1 MSYTIIKLRNERLK
15 KVESLKKI
23 GINPYPSISERKN
36 YIKDIIKNFDNFN
49 NKESIIVGRL
59 VSIREHGSL
68 KFYNIQDFTGKI
80 QIILKKDYLS
90 KLNINKQLLGWN
102 ELKYLDIG
110 DFIQVKGK
118 VLKSKTNEISIN
130 ANEVKILTKSIRP
143 LPDKWEGIK
152 DIELKYR
159 KRYLDLIV
167 NKGTKD
173 LFIRKSKYWQA
184 NRDFMNNEGF
194 IEMNTPI
201 LEHVTG
207 GADAKPFIT
216 HHDALDEDF
225 YLRISPELYLKR
237 LIGGGYE
244 KVYTIG
250 PCFRNE
256 GIDDEHLQEFYTNEW
271 YWAYAD
277 YRKNMELAKNLYLH
291 IAKSIYNT
299 TKFKKGIYEFDLS
312 DKWIEIDYCKSI
324 KDKFQ
329 IDILKANENEMIK
342 IIKNNGINLEE
353 GKLNRIRLIDNLW
366 KLVRKDIAGPAF
378 LINEPKITSPLAKLK
393 QNNINITE
401 RFHII
406 IAGSELGNGYSEL
419 NDPIDQFERFKE
431 QQEAR
436 EKGDKE
442 AQMMDLDYI
451 EMMEYGMPP
460 LSGFGISERLFWF
473 LEDVSAR
480 EGTLFP
486 QTKYF
491 VDKQNKEIYNIK
503 TQELKRDIKIN
514 KNKLNI
520 KISTKIT
527 KEQALEILHKY
538 VKSEYLIKHSKMVA
552 YAMSQLSKK
561 HEENENLW
569 YITGLLHDIDYE
581 KWPNDHPKKVK
592 DILNKYNVES
602 YIIEAILGHADENKL
617 YRKNNMAKTL
627 FAIDELIGLM
637 YAISLLRPNKF
648 LYMKVKSVMKQFK
661 NKRFATKI
669 SRETIIKSTNELN
682 IRLEDLISDLIE
694 IFNKYI
700 FN

>member
-1 MSYTIIKLRNERLK
+1 MSYTIVNLRNERLK
-15 KVESLKKI
+15 KIETLRKI
-23 GINPYPSISERKN
+23 GINPYPSTVERED
-36 YIKDIIKNFDNFN
+36 YIKDIKNNFN
-49 NKESIIVGRL
+49 KYKDTESIIVGRL
-59 VSIREHGSL
+59 MSIREHGSL
-68 KFYNIQDFTGKI
+68 KFYNIQDFTDKI

-90 KLNINKQLLGWN
+90 SLNIDKQLLGWS

-110 DFIQVKGK
+110 DFIQVKGI
-118 VLKSKTNEISIN
+118 VVKSKTDEISIN
-130 ANEVKILTKSIRP
+130 AKELKILTKSIRP
-143 LPDKWEGIK
+143 LPEKWEGIK

-159 KRYLDLIV
+159 KRYLDLII
-167 NKGTKD
+167 NKKVRD
-173 LFIRKSKYWQA
+173 LFVRKSKYWQA
-184 NRDFMNNEGF
+184 NRDFMNKEGF
-194 IEMNTPI
+194 IELYTPV

-207 GADAKPFIT
+207 GADAEPFTT
-216 HHDALDEDF
+216 HHNALDEDF

-237 LIGGGYE
+237 LIGGGFE

-250 PCFRNE
+250 SCFRNE

-271 YWAYAD
+271 YWAYVD
-277 YRKNMELAKNLYLH
+277 YRKNMELAKNLYIH
-291 IAKSIYNT
+291 IAKTVYNK
-299 TKFKKGIYEFDLS
+299 TKFKKGNYEFDFS
-312 DKWIEIDYCKSI
+312 DKWEEIDYCKSI

-329 IDILKANENEMIK
+329 IDILKASENEMIK
-342 IIKNNGINLEE
+342 IVKDNGIKLEE
-353 GKLNRIRLIDNLW
+353 GKVNRIRLIDNLW
-366 KLVRKDIAGPAF
+366 KLVRKDISGPAF
-378 LINEPKITSPLAKLK
+378 LINEPKLTSPLAKSK
-393 QNNINITE
+393 QNNPDITE

-419 NDPIDQFERFKE
+419 NDPIDQYERFKV